1 MKKILLSALLSSM
14 IVSGSANAGTLLVG
28 TDAGLAPFEFKDP
41 KTNEIVGF
49 DIDLINAIA
58 KAVGDEAKI
67 QNMQF
72 AGLIPA
78 LQSNM
83 VDVGAAAI
91 TITPER
97 QKQVL
102 FTDPY
107 YDVGLVM
114 VIQKKNSDK
123 FKTLKDMEGK
133 RICAQIGST
142 GSILASTVKN
152 ATVANFDQIG
162 EAFMELKMN
171 GCDSVMVDKTVTLY
185 YLTKHNDEDIMMV
198 PHVYNPKQNGF
209 AVAKNNKAL
218 LEKLNKGLKIIKENG
233 EYDKIYE
240 KWLGKKPQAS
250 QQ

>member
-1 MKKILLSALLSSM
+1 MMTLATGIGWGDAKGEERLSPHRYSIDIFSLD
-14 IVSGSANAGTLLVG
+14 ANALELYPRRSTGG
-28 TDAGLAPFEFKDP
+28 
-41 KTNEIVGF
+41 
-49 DIDLINAIA
+49 
-58 KAVGDEAKI
+58 GDYEEDHELYSSAQI
-67 QNMQF
+67 
-72 AGLIPA
+72 
-78 LQSNM
+78 
-83 VDVGAAAI
+83 
-91 TITPER
+91 
-97 QKQVL
+97 
-102 FTDPY
+102 
-107 YDVGLVM
+107 
-114 VIQKKNSDK
+114 
-123 FKTLKDMEGK
+123 KDMEGK

>member
-1 MKKILLSALLSSM
+1 MKKLLLSVLM
-14 IVSGSANAGTLLVG
+14 GSAIIASSAASAATILVG

-49 DIDLINAIA
+49 DIDLITAIA

-114 VIQKKNSDK
+114 VIQKKNEGQ

-142 GSILASTVKN
+142 GSILASTVKG

-185 YLTKHNDEDIMMV
+185 YLTKHKDKDILMV

-218 LEKLNKGLKIIKENG
+218 LDKLNKGLKIIKENG

-240 KWLGKKPQAS
+240 KWLGKKPDAQ
-250 QQ
+250 

>member
-14 IVSGSANAGTLLVG
+14 IASGSAMAGTLLVG

-114 VIQKKNSDK
+114 VIQKKNADK

-152 ATVANFDQIG
+152 ATVA
-162 EAFMELKMN
+162 
-171 GCDSVMVDKTVTLY
+171 LY